1 MTCIFYTLWPGRP
14 IRARG
19 ARMKPPRPG
28 LTPAVSRASP
38 GDVQVSRG
46 LEKVRTAKSK
56 PKQLAPPLRRRV
68 FAGLVILLFVAALSL
83 VSFSSVPS
91 AAATPGYVVN
101 GTGHSNVEQAH
112 ASLLGEGYKVY
123 LILVSY
129 RSTGVE
135 GQIYRDLIARHFR
148 STTGPDEGIDTR
160 GEFCYPNCVFVPVQD
175 ANVIGASGWVGVL
188 RHEYRH
194 ITQAENNS
202 NMAHDFR
209 SPNGVFTSYAAFSE
223 ACADYGLNEALVY
236 HAGYRINRLTSVLG
250 IQQQT
255 LIDAACSGNM
265 SAYQNL
271 VARYNQQLGNPRAF
285 AQWFPPYR

>member
-1 MTCIFYTLWPGRP
+1 M
-14 IRARG
+14 
-19 ARMKPPRPG
+19 
-28 LTPAVSRASP
+28 
-38 GDVQVSRG
+38 
-46 LEKVRTAKSK
+46 RTAKSQ
-56 PKQLAPPLRRRV
+56 PKQSVPHLRRRV

-91 AAATPGYVVN
+91 DAATPGHVVN

-148 STTGPDEGIDTR
+148 STTGPDEGIDTH
-160 GEFCYPNCVFVPVQD
+160 GEFCYPDCVFVPSQD
-175 ANVIGASGWVGVL
+175 ANIIGVSGWVEVL

-194 ITQAENNS
+194 ITQAKNNPH
-202 NMAHDFR
+202 MAQDFR
-209 SPNGVFTSYAAFSE
+209 AASGVFTPYAAFSE
-223 ACADYGLNEALVY
+223 ACADYGLNEAPIY
-236 HAGYRINRLTSVLG
+236 HAGYRISRLTSVLG
-250 IQQQT
+250 IQRQT

-265 SAYQNL
+265 PAYQNL
-271 VARYNQQLGNPRAF
+271 AARYNQQLGNPRAF
-285 AQWFPPYR
+285 VQLFPPYR